1 LVHIKKV
8 EIFGFKSF
16 GFKNTIVDFEPG
28 LMSISG
34 PNGSGKSNILDA
46 ITFALGENKP
56 TVMRAPSLR
65 ALMHDIEGA
74 SRRGPKMA
82 RTSVHFDN
90 SDRMIAVDSDIVT
103 VTREMSEKGENVY
116 YLNKTRVLR
125 NKILDLMNLANAGL
139 NQINNVQ
146 QGTVQRISEM
156 NGEEKRQVIEDLIG
170 LSDFDEK
177 KKDAEKQLT
186 AADQKLAIALAKMG
200 EVKKRI
206 DELEE
211 DRNNKLRHELIER
224 ELNRYRAISASTDL
238 KSIME
243 EKSSKQ
249 KTHNS
254 LNSEKKHFDEDR
266 IATRKLRSDIQKQ
279 KDEFMDEVN
288 TYNKAKSEI
297 ETNLS
302 SFQQTFDSAESG
314 IITSNKR
321 LTYIN
326 TRLPELSTSLE
337 SLNKERDL
345 SDSKIT
351 ELKEK
356 ITTLRQKRQSIDDES
371 KLINAQRTDVLQE
384 QSHISR
390 QKHDVDIKIDK
401 LTTKRNHVK
410 LLVGK
415 LDTDINNT
423 SEKISSNKT
432 KQDNYS
438 VSIEQLQRQ
447 KNKLDRAIH
456 NHKQTIEEIN
466 SRLKKFTT
474 KQQVIEKD
482 IHDLTELISASAKGA
497 DKYETKIK
505 FAKGIMHEDYSISK
519 LKHSSVAL
527 GIEGLVYEILSWD
540 KKYERS
546 IMAVC
551 ADWIKAVVV
560 KDFSTLVSLAEFV
573 QEKRLPKLKIIPLES
588 IPDFKAELPNDSD
601 VIGLL
606 SDYVFCDGRFK
617 KLKSLL
623 FGSVVLSKSRESA
636 IRLSKSGFKV
646 ITLDG
651 EFFEAQNVS
660 LVIDINSKISKLTKI
675 INMSDSVDGLQS
687 MISSLRETL
696 QKKKS
701 LVKKL
706 AVLIKSHE
714 KRLSMS
720 ESGMTV
726 TNNSTLEL
734 RQKIT
739 VINQTFTQFS
749 SRIIQLE
756 RKKERLERE
765 FVTQNSQ
772 LESIESQIKLVKR
785 NYGEPQIDTI
795 ANELTL
801 LNEKLVNQEE
811 IERPMKKELKEHQD
825 NLATVM
831 ANFTRVKS
839 EKGTAQH
846 EYSTLNQEKY
856 NLEIDIRRFEKDK
869 QHANEKLVELRQK
882 EQELIS
888 TSGTSVEKQQ
898 EFDLEIEKLR
908 DKIDESTR
916 EIGNRDRKT
925 DSLQRDLTDLEAR
938 ESKIKLLL
946 KKFGYDETIE
956 VFDVESIINSLEKE
970 QERISTALNS
980 GAPLQYV
987 QISQGYKTSSDHKN
1001 TLQEER
1007 NKIVAFIESVEK
1019 DKRQTFLDA
1028 FDTVDKQ
1035 IRDAFS
1041 KMTGGNAWLELEN
1054 EDDIFASGLNY
1065 ILQFPNKP
1073 KRESTSISG
1082 GEKSLAATVF
1092 VLALQ
1097 KLNPS
1102 PFYLFDEVD
1111 AHLDA
1116 PNAEKLSK
1124 IIKERSEGSQFIM
1137 VSLKDSV
1144 VEKARLIYGV
1154 FPKHGVS
1161 YVIKYKDKRMLNF
1174 QEESSIT
1181 N

>member
-1 LVHIKKV
+1 VHIKKV

-28 LMSISG
+28 LISISG

-56 TVMRAPSLR
+56 TVMRAPNLR
-65 ALMHDIEGA
+65 ALMHDIDGA
-74 SRRGPKMA
+74 ARRGPKLA

-103 VTREMSEKGENVY
+103 ITREMSEKGDNVY
-116 YLNKTRVLR
+116 YLNKNKVIRS
-125 NKILDLMNLANAGL
+125 KILDLMNLANAGL

-177 KKDAEKQLT
+177 KKDAEKQLLI
-186 AADQKLAIALAKMG
+186 ADQKLAIALAKMG

-211 DRNNKLRHELIER
+211 DRNDKLRYDLIER
-224 ELNRYRAISASTDL
+224 ELNRYKAISAASDL
-238 KSIME
+238 KSILDQ
-243 EKSSKQ
+243 KSSKQ
-249 KTHNS
+249 KTLNS
-254 LNSEKKHFDEDR
+254 LNSEKKHIDEER
-266 IATRKLRSDIQKQ
+266 SIKRKERTELQKQ
-279 KDEFMDEVN
+279 KDEFMDEVSK
-288 TYNKAKSEI
+288 YNKAKSEI
-297 ETNLS
+297 ETHLS
-302 SFQQTFDSAESG
+302 TSKQTLDSAQSN
-314 IITSNKR
+314 ITTSNKR
-321 LTYIN
+321 LDFIN
-326 TRLPELSTSLE
+326 TRLPELSD
-337 SLNKERDL
+337 SLNLLTEQRD
-345 SDSKIT
+345 SFDSQT
-351 ELKEK
+351 SGLKENIRKLRVKRSLLDSETK
-356 ITTLRQKRQSIDDES
+356 IISSKRNDVLKKQSQVSAQRHEVDTKIE
-371 KLINAQRTDVLQE
+371 KLI
-384 QSHISR
+384 
-390 QKHDVDIKIDK
+390 
-401 LTTKRNHVK
+401 TKRNHAK

-415 LDTDINNT
+415 LVSEITDAN
-423 SEKISSNKT
+423 EKILSNTT
-432 KQDNYS
+432 KQSGYS
-438 VSIEQLQRQ
+438 TNITHLQKQ
-447 KNKLDRAIH
+447 HIKLERASD
-456 NHKQTIEEIN
+456 NHKQSIDEIN
-466 SRLKKFTT
+466 HRLRKFTLKKQTL
-474 KQQVIEKD
+474 EKD
-482 IHDLTELISASAKGA
+482 INGLTELINASSKGA

-519 LKHSSVAL
+519 LKHSSENL
-527 GIEGLVYEILSWD
+527 GIKGLVYEILKWD

-560 KDFSTLVSLAEFV
+560 KDFTTLVSLAEFV
-573 QEKRLPKLKIIPLES
+573 QEQKLPKLKIIPLES
-588 IPDFKAELPNDSD
+588 IPDLDIESPNDSE

-606 SDYVFCDGRFK
+606 SDYVSCNEKFK
-617 KLKSLL
+617 KLKTLL
-623 FGSVVLSKSRESA
+623 FGNVFLAKSRNSA
-636 IRLSKSGFKV
+636 IRLSKSGFKA
-646 ITLDG
+646 ITLEG
-651 EFFEAQNVS
+651 EFFEARNTSV
-660 LVIDINSKISKLTKI
+660 VIDIDSKISKLTKI

-687 MISSLRETL
+687 MISSLRSTL

-701 LVKKL
+701 SMKKIE
-706 AVLIKSHE
+706 ALIKSYE
-714 KRLSMS
+714 KRLSVS

-726 TNNSTLEL
+726 TNNSNTDL
-734 RQKIT
+734 RQKINT
-739 VINQTFTQFS
+739 ANETLGQFT
-749 SRIIQLE
+749 SRIDKLK

-765 FVTQNSQ
+765 LITQNSQ
-772 LESIESQIKLVKR
+772 LESIESQIKLVR
-785 NYGEPQIDTI
+785 QNYAEPQMQSL

-801 LNEKLVNQEE
+801 LNEQYGNSRNKYDNLQS
-811 IERPMKKELKEHQD
+811 ELKEKES
-825 NLATVM
+825 NLASLM
-831 ANFTRVKS
+831 ADQTRIRS
-839 EKGTAQH
+839 EKNSAQH
-846 EYSTLNQEKY
+846 EHSALNQEKY
-856 NLEIDIRRFEKDK
+856 TLEVGVRKSEKEKEQAD
-869 QHANEKLVELRQK
+869 NELVQLRQQ
-882 EQELIS
+882 EQNLIS

-898 EFDLEIEKLR
+898 EFDLKIETLR
-908 DKIDESTR
+908 DGVEEFTK
-916 EIGNRDRKT
+916 EIGVRDRRI
-925 DSLQRDLTDLEAR
+925 DGLERDLRDLTER
-938 ESKIKLLL
+938 ESKIKTLLE
-946 KKFGYDETIE
+946 KFGYDETIE
-956 VFDVESIINSLEKE
+956 VFDVGLIINSLSKE
-970 QERISTALNS
+970 QERMSSSLNS
-980 GAPLQYV
+980 GSPLQYV
-987 QISQGYKTSSDHKN
+987 QVSQGYKTSSSHKN

-1007 NKIVAFIESVEK
+1007 NEIVAFIESVDK

-1035 IRDAFS
+1035 VRDAFS

-1102 PFYLFDEVD
+1102 PFYMFDEVD

-1154 FPKHGVS
+1154 FPKHGASHVL
-1161 YVIKYKDKRMLNF
+1161 KYKDKRMLNL